1 MREFTQETTKL
12 TNSDRNNRYNSQSQY
27 YKILS
32 RERTHVRINL
42 RLKNQMK
49 SLKKLVNLSSLKP
62 DNKRTFST
70 NLKTI
75 KTNGDKSDRFFYSI
89 KNKNVNK
96 ISHAR
101 ST

>member
-49 SLKKLVNLSSLKP
+49 SLKKLVNLSRQSEKP

-70 NLKTI
+70 SLKTI
-75 KTNGDKSDRFFYSI
+75 KTNGDKSD
-89 KNKNVNK
+89 
-96 ISHAR
+96 
-101 ST
+101 